1 MSIQFRARIKS
12 AGDYTSLL
20 SDTGVCCYPDGSQ
33 SEVEIAY
40 ITCMNAGGYFQYVQV
55 LQGEIPSEVVCP
67 DLSDTGCCCACEY
80 VDDYDAYL
88 QSVEDGSLIPQYT
101 SGLKDVSLCEC
112 NRIGGVW
119 SVDSCDTYKEWEDI
133 FNLCTGGA
141 YSHGTPDPVEHD
153 RRFPEGCCV
162 SHQDGSDVDGGPY
175 KECVHVCS
183 SGECSDLQE
192 AAWPRE
198 QCCPDV
204 ANESLCIDCPE
215 CCASHYATV
224 ACGNDPTIPEQDQ
237 IMCGEETA
245 AAYAA
250 GGTAFLDDEFDNILV
265 IPKQSREKNIEE
277 RYKNTIAGKGIK
289 GVSSVCITT
298 KDRVNYDCKIKT
310 ENLCSGIWMGLNDAG
325 FPFKCNDSEVTTI
338 KDFLKNG
345 TVSREVVDGWKIGQY
360 QIAGYYAGVF
370 NYGGEDGHHESLEG
384 LGNPKT
390 GRWIDYK
397 LEGVSNDVKEFKSFT
412 KSQYAVLI
420 LPKDLEDMGGSTV
433 KPIKLHS
440 NNRNIINQSVSKFDS
455 VRNMLTPLDRFNDV
469 NSYIYNG
476 IGGWAIPSHYALAW
490 IAKQIQKPE
499 FIENTKN
506 NKAYK
511 WEDMIRSY
519 WSSTLL
525 GVNNHQLIMAYIQ
538 DFDTKFVS
546 VCPITRRRHW
556 TRPVRFVKISPEV

>member
-12 AGDYTSLL
+12 AGDYTSYL

-33 SEVEIAY
+33 DETSY
-40 ITCMNAGGYFQYVQV
+40 ISCTNAGGYFQYIQV
-55 LQGEIPSEVVCP
+55 LQGEEPSDVVCP
-67 DLSDTGCCCACEY
+67 NLSDTGCCCACEY
-80 VDDYDAYL
+80 VDDYDVYL
-88 QSVEDGSLIPQYT
+88 SIVEYYNQVPQYYT
-101 SGLKDVSLCEC
+101 GGLKDVSLCEC
-112 NRIGGVW
+112 NSIGGVW
-119 SVDSCDTYKEWEDI
+119 SVDSCDTYNNDWEDI

-162 SHQDGSDVDGGPY
+162 SHQDGGELDGPY

-183 SGECSDLQE
+183 SGECSSLQE

-198 QCCPDV
+198 QCCPNVPD
-204 ANESLCIDCPE
+204 EFLCIDCPD
-215 CCASHYATV
+215 CCASHYATI
-224 ACGNDPTIPEQDQ
+224 ACGDDPTIPEEDQ

-245 AAYAA
+245 AAYAS
-250 GGTAFLDDEFDNILV
+250 GGTALLDDEFDNILV
-265 IPKQSREKNIEE
+265 IPKQSREKDIEE
-277 RYKNTIAGKGIK
+277 RYKNTIEGKD

-310 ENLCSGIWMGLNDAG
+310 KNLCGGVWMGLNDAG

-345 TVSREVVDGWKIGQY
+345 TVSREVVDGWELGQY

-370 NYGGEDGHHESLEG
+370 NYGGEDGHHESLDG
-384 LGNPKT
+384 FGNPKT
-390 GRWIDYK
+390 GQCIDYK
-397 LEGVSNDVKEFKSFT
+397 LESEPKDVKEFKSFT

-420 LPKDLEDMGGSTV
+420 LPSDLEHS
-433 KPIKLHS
+433 KPSKLHS
-440 NNRNIINQSVSKFDS
+440 NNRDIRNQSVSKFDS
-455 VRNMLTPLDRFNDV
+455 VRNMLTPLDNFNKV

-476 IGGWAIPSHYALAW
+476 VGDWAIPAQYTLAFVS
-490 IAKQIQKPE
+490 KQIKKPE

-511 WEDMIRSY
+511 WSDMKKSY
-519 WSSTLL
+519 WSSSLL
-525 GVNNHQLIMAYIQ
+525 GANNHQLIMAYIQ
-538 DFDTKFVS
+538 DFEMDFVS
-546 VCPITRRRHW
+546 VCPITYINW
-556 TRPVRFVKISPEV
+556 